1 MSSQGQVTGKRIL
14 VVDDDPA
21 LTESLAEQLRL
32 HEDFVVDVCATG
44 AEAME
49 GAKADYH
56 DVILLDVGLPDMDG
70 RDVCKLLRKAGIKS
84 PIIMLTGADTD
95 ADTILGLD
103 AGANDYITKPFRM
116 GVLLA
121 RLRAHIRQHE
131 QSEDAVFQIG
141 PYAFQPAQ
149 KLLLDGETNKKVR
162 LTEKE
167 ASILKYLF
175 RAGDKVIGRDVLLN
189 EVWGYNAGV
198 TTHTLETHVYR
209 LRQKIE
215 RDPSNARILVTE
227 PGGYKLVP

>member
-1 MSSQGQVTGKRIL
+1 MGPQGQVTGKRIL

-21 LTESLAEQLRL
+21 LTESLAAQLRL
-32 HEDFVVDVCATG
+32 HEDFVVDLCATG

-49 GAKADYH
+49 LAKADYH
-56 DVILLDVGLPDMDG
+56 DIILLDVGLPDMDG
-70 RDVCKLLRKAGIKS
+70 RDVCKLMRKAGIKS